1 MGELLDFGV
10 TGDGVRDELE
20 RPVHKD
26 LTGSYRDSHCS
37 VSLYFKM

>member
-1 MGELLDFGV
+1 MGGLLEFGV
-10 TGDGVRDELE
+10 TGDGLRDELG

-26 LTGSYRDSHCS
+26 LTGSYRDSCCS